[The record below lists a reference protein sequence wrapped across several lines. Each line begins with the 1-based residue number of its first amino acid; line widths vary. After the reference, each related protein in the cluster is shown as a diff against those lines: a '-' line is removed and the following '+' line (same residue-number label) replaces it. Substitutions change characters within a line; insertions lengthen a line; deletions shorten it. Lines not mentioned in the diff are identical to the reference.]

1 MNIENESDLPTAIIF
16 DWDDTLVD
24 NWESINSALNITLKA
39 MGKEGFSL
47 SKTRNRVRKSMRESF
62 PVLFGKRWKEAAD
75 LFLNEIKKDHLT
87 KLQVIRGIPSLL
99 RGITDIGIPMGIVS
113 NKNGDLL
120 RNEVN
125 FLGWEK
131 LFVSIV
137 GANDAEVDKPNK
149 APVILA
155 LKLGKIRMSSS
166 IWFVGDAPSDMECAY
181 NTGISPVLLHSE
193 KYKNRDFTRFQPELL
208 FASPK
213 KMLNYLVRI
222 NR

>member
-1 MNIENESDLPTAIIF
+1 MSKDKELNVPSAIIF

-24 NWESINSALNITLKA
+24 NWESINSALNTTLKA
-39 MGKEGFSL
+39 MGKKSFSL

-62 PVLFGKRWKEAAD
+62 PILFGKRWKEASD
-75 LFLNEIKKDHLT
+75 LFLNEMRKDHLT
-87 KLQVIRGIPSLL
+87 KLEVISGIPGLL
-99 RGITDIGIPMGIVS
+99 EGIKDIGIPMGIVS

-131 LFVSIV
+131 FFVSVV
-137 GANDAEVDKPNK
+137 GANDAEIDKPDK

-166 IWFVGDAPSDMECAY
+166 IWFVGDAPSDMECA
-181 NTGISPVLLHSE
+181 NNAGIFSVLLHSE
-193 KYKNRDFTRFQPELL
+193 KFKNRDFTRFQPELL

-213 KMLNYLVRI
+213 KMLDYLVRI
-222 NR
+222 NS